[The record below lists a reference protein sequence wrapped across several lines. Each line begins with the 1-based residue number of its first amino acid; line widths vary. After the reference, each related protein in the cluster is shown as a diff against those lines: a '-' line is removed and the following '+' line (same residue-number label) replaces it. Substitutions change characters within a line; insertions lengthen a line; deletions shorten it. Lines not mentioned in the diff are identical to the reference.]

1 MARRLEIILGPTAV
15 GKTGFAIRRAL
26 EVGSPVI
33 SCDSRQIF
41 KELKIGTAAPSD
53 EELSAVQHYFI
64 RSIPITRNYTAGIY
78 EAEALELVNRLF
90 SEGHETLVMCGGSM
104 LYIDAFCY
112 GLDDFPEVPLQLRRH
127 LMDCLQSEG
136 VEVLAQQLKEL
147 DPVSYEELDLSNGQR
162 VIRALEVSMYTGQPF
177 SSFKTRR
184 FKERDFEIVKVGLER
199 PREELY
205 ERINARV
212 EKMVED
218 GLEAEARS
226 MLPYRDLPALQTV
239 GYREFFEYFDGKH
252 DLETTIRHIQ
262 ADTRHYAKRQLTWWR
277 RDGDIRWIPADSSL
291 RSE

>member
-1 MARRLEIILGPTAV
+1 MPRRLEIILGPTAV
-15 GKTGFAIRRAL
+15 GKTGYAIRRAL

-41 KELKIGTAAPSD
+41 QELKIGTAAPSD
-53 EELSAVQHYFI
+53 EEMAAVQHYFI

-78 EAEALELVNRLF
+78 EVEAMDLVNRLF
-90 SEGHETLVMCGGSM
+90 AEGHETLVMCGGSM
-104 LYIDAFCY
+104 MYIDAFCY
-112 GLDDFPEVPLQLRRH
+112 GLDDFPEVPIQLREH
-127 LMDCLQSEG
+127 LMECLRDEG
-136 VEVLAQQLKEL
+136 VEVLANQLKEL

-162 VIRALEVSMYTGQPF
+162 VIRALEVSLYTGKPF
-177 SSFKTRR
+177 SSYKTRT

-212 EKMVED
+212 EQMMAD

-239 GYREFFEYFDGKH
+239 GYREMFEYFDGKY
-252 DLETTIRHIQ
+252 DLETTVQHIQ
-262 ADTRHYAKRQLTWWR
+262 ASTRHYAKRQLTWWR
-277 RDGDIRWIPADSSL
+277 RDSSILWQPA
-291 RSE
+291 

>member
-1 MARRLEIILGPTAV
+1 MPRRVEIILGPTAV
-15 GKTGFAIRRAL
+15 GKTGYAIRRAL

-41 KELKIGTAAPSD
+41 QELKIGTAAPSD
-53 EELSAVQHYFI
+53 EEMAAVQHYFI

-78 EAEALELVNRLF
+78 EVEALELVNRLF

-104 LYIDAFCY
+104 MYIDAFCY
-112 GLDDFPEVPLQLRRH
+112 GLDDFPEVPVQLREH
-127 LMDCLQSEG
+127 LMECLRDEG

-162 VIRALEVSMYTGQPF
+162 VIRALEVSLYTGKPF
-177 SSFKTRR
+177 SSYKTRT

-205 ERINARV
+205 ERINERV
-212 EKMVED
+212 LRMMDE

-239 GYREFFEYFDGKH
+239 GYREMFEYFDGKY
-252 DLETTIRHIQ
+252 DLDTTVQHIQ
-262 ADTRHYAKRQLTWWR
+262 ASTRHYAKRQLTWWR
-277 RDGDIRWIPADSSL
+277 RDASILWQPA
-291 RSE
+291 

>member
-1 MARRLEIILGPTAV
+1 MPRRLEIILGPTAV
-15 GKTGFAIRRAL
+15 GKTGYAIRRAL

-41 KELKIGTAAPSD
+41 QELKIGTAAPSD
-53 EELSAVQHYFI
+53 EEMAAVQHFFI

-78 EAEALELVNRLF
+78 EVEALELVNRLF

-104 LYIDAFCY
+104 MYIDAFCY
-112 GLDDFPEVPLQLRRH
+112 GLDDFPEVPVQLREH
-127 LMDCLQSEG
+127 LMECLRDEG

-162 VIRALEVSMYTGQPF
+162 VIRALEVSLYTGKPF
-177 SSFKTRR
+177 SSYKTRT

-205 ERINARV
+205 ERINERV
-212 EKMVED
+212 LGMMDE

-239 GYREFFEYFDGKH
+239 GYREMFEYFDGKY
-252 DLETTIRHIQ
+252 DLDTTVQHIQ
-262 ADTRHYAKRQLTWWR
+262 ASTRHYAKRQLTWWR
-277 RDGDIRWIPADSSL
+277 RDASILWQPA
-291 RSE
+291 

>member
-26 EVGSPVI
+26 DVGSPVI

-41 KELKIGTAAPSD
+41 RELKIGTAAPSE
-53 EELSAVQHYFI
+53 EELSAVKHYFI
-64 RSIPITRNYTAGIY
+64 RSVPITRNYTAGIY
-78 EAEALELVNRLF
+78 EAEAMELVNRLF
-90 SEGHETLVMCGGSM
+90 AEGHETLVMCGGSM

-127 LMDCLQSEG
+127 LMDCLRSEG

-226 MLPYRDLPALQTV
+226 MIPYRDLPALQTV
-239 GYREFFEYFDGKH
+239 GYREFFDYFDGKY
-252 DLETTIRHIQ
+252 DLETTIQHIQ

-277 RDGDIRWIPADSSL
+277 RDDDIRWIPADSSL

>member
-1 MARRLEIILGPTAV
+1 MAAVPRRLEIILGPTAV
-15 GKTGFAIRRAL
+15 GKTGYAIRRAL

-41 KELKIGTAAPSD
+41 QELKIGTAAPSD
-53 EELSAVQHYFI
+53 EEMAAVQHYFI

-78 EAEALELVNRLF
+78 EVEALELVNRLF

-104 LYIDAFCY
+104 MYIDAFCY
-112 GLDDFPEVPLQLRRH
+112 GLDDFPEVPVQLREH
-127 LMDCLQSEG
+127 LMECLRDEG

-162 VIRALEVSMYTGQPF
+162 VIRALEVSLYTGKPF
-177 SSFKTRR
+177 SSYKTRT

-205 ERINARV
+205 ERINERV
-212 EKMVED
+212 LRMMDE

-239 GYREFFEYFDGKH
+239 GYREMFEYFDGKY
-252 DLETTIRHIQ
+252 DLDTTVQHIQ
-262 ADTRHYAKRQLTWWR
+262 ASTRHYAKRQLTWWR
-277 RDGDIRWIPADSSL
+277 RDASILWQPA
-291 RSE
+291 

>member
-1 MARRLEIILGPTAV
+1 MPRRLEIILGPTAV
-15 GKTGFAIRRAL
+15 GKTGYAIRRAL

-41 KELKIGTAAPSD
+41 QELKIGTAAPSD
-53 EELSAVQHYFI
+53 EEMAAVQHYFI

-78 EAEALELVNRLF
+78 EMEAMELVNRLF

-104 LYIDAFCY
+104 MYIDAFCY
-112 GLDDFPEVPLQLRRH
+112 GLDDFPEVPVQLREH
-127 LMDCLQSEG
+127 LMECLRDEG

-162 VIRALEVSMYTGQPF
+162 VIRALEVSLYTGKPF
-177 SSFKTRR
+177 SSYKTRT

-205 ERINARV
+205 ERINERV
-212 EKMVED
+212 LRMMDE
-218 GLEAEARS
+218 GLEAEARA

-239 GYREFFEYFDGKH
+239 GYREMFEYFDGKY
-252 DLETTIRHIQ
+252 DLDATVQHIQ
-262 ADTRHYAKRQLTWWR
+262 ASTRHYAKRQLTWWR
-277 RDGDIRWIPADSSL
+277 RDTSILWQPA
-291 RSE
+291 